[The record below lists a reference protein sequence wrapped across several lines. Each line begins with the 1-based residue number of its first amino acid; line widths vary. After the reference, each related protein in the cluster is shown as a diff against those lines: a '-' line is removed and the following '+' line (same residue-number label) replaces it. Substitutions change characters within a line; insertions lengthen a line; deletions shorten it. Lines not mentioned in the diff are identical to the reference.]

1 MKNKKTRLLF
11 TILASGG
18 LIILSGCTIYDLRTS
33 AGTSSNTIVSTPRT
47 SSAEGSSVV
56 ASVASSTTSENSS
69 DYSEVSTSLTTRSYG
84 ESLGANY
91 LQTTGTQKILVI
103 PVTIKGYESHA
114 TSTVLSDI
122 KKTFTG
128 NASDTGWQSL
138 KSFYAASSY
147 GKLSLDITV
156 SDWYACGLT
165 AAQITAKN
173 SSSESSEGPQYV
185 LDNAVQWYKTT
196 YSTNCKSFDQDDDGY
211 IDGVW
216 LVYSAPD
223 YSQVSSLGDT
233 FWAFTTWTDNSD
245 QPNTSSPIADTYC
258 WASYDF
264 MYEGYGT
271 SQVDAHTF
279 IHETGHMMGLEDYY
293 SYKDSTDDAFSAPM
307 GCIDMM
313 DYNIIDHNAYS
324 KFAYGWVNPYKI
336 DHAGTLTLRPSEST
350 GDCAIIP
357 TSGGWNGNAF
367 DEYMMI
373 EYYTPTG
380 LNESDSESNYEGKY
394 PLGFTENGVRIY
406 HVDSRLCVISVSGS
420 NYTYG
425 PYTNSIVSSSTKGT
439 LLANSNT
446 YGEDYMDTIKSPAL
460 LQEMDCTG
468 KRNFAL
474 TENSLPQGTKASD
487 YYIADDSTLFQDG
500 NSFSFSSYK
509 ASFPYGSSNLM
520 NDESTLPFKVSFS
533 NETSSGVTV
542 TIEAA

>member
-1 MKNKKTRLLF
+1 MRSKRWQLLF
-11 TILASGG
+11 VGLASFS
-18 LIILSGCTIYDLRTS
+18 LIILSGCTIYDLKHSTGS
-33 AGTSSNTIVSTPRT
+33 TTDASSDATSS
-47 SSAEGSSVV
+47 V
-56 ASVASSTTSENSS
+56 ADSYSNSS

-84 ESLGANY
+84 ETLGANY

-103 PVTIKGYESHA
+103 PVTIKGYENHA

-138 KSFYAASSY
+138 KSFYAASSF

-156 SDWYACGLT
+156 SDWYASPLSPS
-165 AAQITAKN
+165 QISAST
-173 SSSESSEGPQYV
+173 S
-185 LDNAVQWYKTT
+185 DNDSAGVQSLLNGAISWYKST
-196 YSTNCKSFDQDDDGY
+196 YNTKCLEFDQDSDGY

-223 YSQVSSLGDT
+223 YSLVKSLGDT
-233 FWAFTTWTDNSD
+233 FWAFTTWADNDPSG
-245 QPNTSSPIADTYC
+245 SSPTANTYC

-293 SYKDSTDDAFSAPM
+293 SYDSGTHFSAPM
-307 GCIDMM
+307 GCVDMM
-313 DYNIIDHNAYS
+313 DYNIIDHDAYS

-380 LNESDSESNYEGKY
+380 LNESDSESNYEGTY

-406 HVDSRLCVISVSGS
+406 HVDSRLCVITESIS
-420 NYTYG
+420 NNSYSFSYG
-425 PYTNSIVSSSTKGT
+425 PYTDSIVSSSTKGT

-446 YGEDYMDTIKSPAL
+446 YGDDYLDTTKSPVL
-460 LQEMDCTG
+460 IQEMDCTS
-468 KRNFAL
+468 KRNFA
-474 TENSLPQGTKASD
+474 KISD
-487 YYIADDSTLFQDG
+487 STSQSFSGSYYIATDSTLFQNGD
-500 NSFSFSSYK
+500 SFSLSSYK

-520 NDESTLPFKVSFS
+520 NDGNALPFKVSFS
-533 NETSSGVTV
+533 NETSSGVTLTV
-542 TIEAA
+542 EAA